1 MYRKL
6 DDFYREWKYESETT
20 LKLFELIDEH
30 RFHEQVHPR
39 VRSVSRLA
47 FHITNTVGE
56 MMHRTGISIE
66 GYSEEDELYWTK
78 TELVSAYRQ
87 FSASLVDQ
95 LKKSWTDADLDKKDN
110 MYGEEWSRAT
120 TLSVLIRHQTHHRG
134 ELVVL
139 MRMLDMKVIGVYGP
153 ASEEWVQMGMTPQ
166 D

>member
-87 FSASLVDQ
+87 FSASLVA
-95 LKKSWTDADLDKKDN
+95 LL
-110 MYGEEWSRAT
+110 
-120 TLSVLIRHQTHHRG
+120 
-134 ELVVL
+134 
-139 MRMLDMKVIGVYGP
+139 
-153 ASEEWVQMGMTPQ
+153 
-166 D
+166 

>member
-1 MYRKL
+1 
-6 DDFYREWKYESETT
+6 
-20 LKLFELIDEH
+20 
-30 RFHEQVHPR
+30 
-39 VRSVSRLA
+39 
-47 FHITNTVGE
+47 
-56 MMHRTGISIE
+56 
-66 GYSEEDELYWTK
+66 
-78 TELVSAYRQ
+78 
-87 FSASLVDQ
+87 
-95 LKKSWTDADLDKKDN
+95 